1 MSLHSYIHLQHF
13 PTLPRN
19 ITSHHR
25 ATAKQVDKGIG
36 GKDNPDYNALPVGAN
51 NHDHAGKNTGGK
63 SGNGKA
69 KKKGQG
75 GGKENKKGGA
85 VSGNAR
91 AFISNI
97 SPYELTLPD
106 LLHGKK
112 KAQAMAQ
119 AARQRAE
126 EVKREEELRV
136 KQSPSSQQPPQIN
149 TTDASKEKAKPHAT
163 TMSVTAGAT
172 TNTPFSSSTGL
183 SPSASP
189 SASRGASP
197 VPSALDPFANTAH
210 KSNHSRHHQ
219 PTSTHTSHS
228 HSPDTSRGPSPSPS
242 LR

>member
-1 MSLHSYIHLQHF
+1 M
-13 PTLPRN
+13 
-19 ITSHHR
+19 
-25 ATAKQVDKGIG
+25 DKGIG
-36 GKDNPDYNALPVGAN
+36 GKDNPDYNTLPVGGN
-51 NHDHAGKNTGGK
+51 SHDHAGKNNGGGHGG
-63 SGNGKA
+63 SGGNGNGGKA

-75 GGKENKKGGA
+75 SGKEKKKGGA

-106 LLHGKK
+106 LMHGKK
-112 KAQAMAQ
+112 KAQAMAH

-149 TTDASKEKAKPHAT
+149 TTDASKEKAKSHAT
-163 TMSVTAGAT
+163 TMSVIGGAT
-172 TNTPFSSSTGL
+172 TNTPFSSATGL
-183 SPSASP
+183 SP

-219 PTSTHTSHS
+219 PTSNHTSHS